1 MGDRLHQMF
10 RFFLLVISATVFLGV
25 VVTTKLD
32 SAKQIAFSLP
42 PDEVA
47 NWQGAENVLGE
58 TSART
63 CPGISFLDVKL
74 DKETSV
80 PDDYVPLDLV
90 YLSSRGVPA
99 TGRLQLRA
107 EAANQLKLI
116 LDEMRKQGMSFVV
129 YSAFRSSA
137 TQAQVYREWLAQL
150 GSGAKMVSAPPGHSE
165 HQLGTTVDIT
175 LPDGK
180 SVYPSKTWDWLDQ
193 NAHKFGFVMSYRFP
207 QEHQTGYEFEPWHWR
222 FVGVDLATKIRT
234 STETPQSFYRKIS
247 CS

>member
-1 MGDRLHQMF
+1 MF
-10 RFFLLVISATVFLGV
+10 RFFLLVISAAVFATIV
-25 VVTTKLD
+25 ISAKLD
-32 SAKQIAFSLP
+32 SAKRIAYSLP

-47 NWQGAENVLGE
+47 DWQGTENVLGE

-99 TGRLQLRA
+99 TGQLQLRG
-107 EAANQLKLI
+107 EAANQLKLM
-116 LDEMRKQGMSFVV
+116 LEEMQKQGLGFTVF
-129 YSAFRSSA
+129 SAFRSSA
-137 TQAQVYREWLAQL
+137 VQAQLYRQWLAQL
-150 GSGAKMVSAPPGHSE
+150 GSTAKIVSAPPGHSE

-180 SVYPSKTWDWLDQ
+180 TIYPSKAWDWLDQ
-193 NAHKFGFVMSYRFP
+193 NAHRFGFVMSYRFP

-222 FVGVDLATKIRT
+222 FVGAELATKIRM
-234 STETPQSFYRKIS
+234 STDTPQSFYRKIS